1 MTQKPDLTIAEHF
14 ASLKDPRTRRIPDHY
29 LIDIITI
36 AICAVI
42 CGADS
47 WVAVEEFGR
56 AKEEWFRTFLKLPH
70 GMPSHDTFGR
80 VFALLD
86 PMQFRNSFI
95 SWIQAISDLTE
106 GQVVAIDGKRLR
118 RSHDG
123 TLGKAAIHMV
133 SAWAS
138 ANHLV
143 LGQLKT
149 DEKSNEITAIPELLK
164 ALVLKGCIVTIDA
177 LKL

>member
-1 MTQKPDLTIAEHF
+1 MMTQATTIAEHF
-14 ASLKDPRTRRIPDHY
+14 RDVKDPRTGRRVDHF
-29 LIDIITI
+29 LIDIISI

-47 WVAVEEFGR
+47 WVEIEAFGQ
-56 AKEEWFRTFLKLPH
+56 AKEQWLRQFLILPN
-70 GMPSHDTFGR
+70 GIPSHDTFGR
-80 VFALLD
+80 VFAWLD
-86 PMQFRNSFI
+86 PQEFQNGFL
-95 SWIQAISDLTE
+95 SWIEAIRELTA

-123 TLGKAAIHMV
+123 RLGRAAIHMV

-138 ANHLV
+138 ANRLV

-149 DEKSNEITAIPELLK
+149 NEKSGMVHK
-164 ALVLKGCIVTIDA
+164 
-177 LKL
+177 